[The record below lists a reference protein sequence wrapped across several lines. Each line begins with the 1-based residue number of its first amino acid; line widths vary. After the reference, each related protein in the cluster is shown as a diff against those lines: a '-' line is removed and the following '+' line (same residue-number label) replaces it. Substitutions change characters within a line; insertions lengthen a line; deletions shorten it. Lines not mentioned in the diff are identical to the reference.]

1 MINEVNIHTA
11 TQICLKYMT
20 LNVKVRNRIS
30 FYINYLHKLK
40 IYRGGQKW
48 INNNTK

>member
-1 MINEVNIHTA
+1 
-11 TQICLKYMT
+11 MT

-40 IYRGGQKW
+40 IYGVDKSGLIIILSDSIVNK
-48 INNNTK
+48 